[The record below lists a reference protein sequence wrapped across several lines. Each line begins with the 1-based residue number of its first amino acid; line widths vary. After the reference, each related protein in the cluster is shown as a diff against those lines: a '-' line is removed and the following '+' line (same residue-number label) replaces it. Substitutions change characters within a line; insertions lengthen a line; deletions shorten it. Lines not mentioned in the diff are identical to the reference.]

1 MKLLLNLIVVSV
13 DLGLYFV
20 NAKREKLTL
29 KENWYE
35 EEVYLFNRKSEI
47 WYINGGLEPL
57 RDTTVDKHFTSQI
70 EELGL
75 RNIRIHDLRHS
86 YASLLING
94 GINIKIISE
103 MMGHFNVEITWNR
116 YGHLYP
122 NAQDKATDYIDSI

>member
-1 MKLLLNLIVVSV
+1 MLDEHL
-13 DLGLYFV
+13 
-20 NAKREKLTL
+20 KR
-29 KENWYE
+29 YE

-75 RNIRIHDLRHS
+75 KNIRIHDLRHS

-103 MMGHFNVEITWNR
+103 MMGHSNVEITWNR

-122 NAQDKATDYIDSI
+122 NAQEKATDYIDSL